1 MANKKNETPGKP
13 VVSQIPMAV
22 SDSALVI
29 DLPDGQKLVV
39 GNMTHG
45 TVIEVA
51 TWRGTGRPDSRTS
64 RMMLGMTNAELE
76 ATITEDA
83 KSEVVQAKSLKD
95 GLKDPR
101 VLAGTLIMAIVKSL
115 KWLFDF
121 KDQAGTKERKARP
134 EIAKEN
140 QQYSSDVDV
149 PKISGISKFKGV
161 LKKRTSGRS
170 SKRTKEVAVE
180 QTSNSDVDKWLDE
193 ILGIGSSK
201 KEVPDVIEGASKEV
215 VVNEK
220 AKPPVA
226 KPKPVKKA
234 AIKKTSAKKVVS
246 KSSKSKRVR

>member
-1 MANKKNETPGKP
+1 
-13 VVSQIPMAV
+13 MAV

-101 VLAGTLIMAIVKSL
+101 VLARTVIMAIVKSL

-140 QQYSSDVDV
+140 QQYSKDVDV
-149 PKISGISKFKGV
+149 VKTPRVSKFKGV
-161 LKKRTSGRS
+161 LKKKTSGSS
-170 SKRTKEVAVE
+170 SKLAKEVTVE
-180 QTSNSDVDKWLDE
+180 QNANSDVDKWLDE

-201 KEVPDVIEGASKEV
+201 KVVPDVIEQASNEV

-220 AKPPVA
+220 AKPPVV
-226 KPKPVKKA
+226 KPNSVKKA
-234 AIKKTSAKKVVS
+234 AVKKTSAKKVVA
-246 KSSKSKRVR
+246 KSTKSKPVR